1 MTPDFVMRGL
11 QLLCLGSK
19 CFFGF
24 VSEGRGEVFNSSK
37 QSEQLCVNELP
48 DWITFNAQV
57 IPSHYCQIAFT
68 NMSFH
73 ISRPHYTTNPV

>member
-1 MTPDFVMRGL
+1 MVLFQREGEKSL
-11 QLLCLGSK
+11 ILLSRIFLG
-19 CFFGF
+19 FIL
-24 VSEGRGEVFNSSK
+24 R

-73 ISRPHYTTNPV
+73 ISRPHYTTHPV